1 MNTAGRPKLEA
12 PGGVSKLLLH
22 SCCAPCEGEVL
33 ETMLESGIKPTV
45 FFYNPNIHPKKEYEL
60 RKEEDKRFCEKLGL
74 AHHDGDYD
82 VRNWFERIKGM
93 EWEPE
98 RGIRCTSC
106 FDMRFERAAL
116 YAFENNFK
124 VFILKAS

>member
-1 MNTAGRPKLEA
+1 MNTAERPNLKA
-12 PGGVSKLLLH
+12 PGGVSELLLH

-98 RGIRCTSC
+98 RGIHVPV
-106 FDMRFERAAL
+106 AL
-116 YAFENNFK
+116 ICVLNVLLCLRKSTGLESLRVA
-124 VFILKAS
+124 